1 MRNCLQVMVVS
12 SAHKNWVRLSA
23 SGGLEIIIQSN
34 SRRFILVESSPNA
47 TFLQRELVIPQLVR
61 FLVAV
66 LAKREALYFSAVPFF
81 DDLLDCMDSRGRVKS
96 PRKVHV
102 APINELN
109 HMLSNER
116 EQNYRWLVIFYT
128 LVGRLTT
135 CATMALLLFGTI
147 PSSPTL
153 PNPHSSPI

>member
-1 MRNCLQVMVVS
+1 MLVHPPPLQSRHSKYLYDWLAIWSRQISFLHDIAMKNSLQVTVVS
-12 SAHKNWVRLSA
+12 SAHKNWVRLRA

-47 TFLQRELVIPQLVR
+47 TFIQRELVILQLVR

-116 EQNYRWLVIFYT
+116 E
-128 LVGRLTT
+128 
-135 CATMALLLFGTI
+135 
-147 PSSPTL
+147 
-153 PNPHSSPI
+153 

>member
-1 MRNCLQVMVVS
+1 MKNSLQVTVVS
-12 SAHKNWVRLSA
+12 SAHKNWVRLRA

-47 TFLQRELVIPQLVR
+47 TFIQRELVILQLVR

-116 EQNYRWLVIFYT
+116 E
-128 LVGRLTT
+128 
-135 CATMALLLFGTI
+135 
-147 PSSPTL
+147 
-153 PNPHSSPI
+153 

>member
-1 MRNCLQVMVVS
+1 
-12 SAHKNWVRLSA
+12 
-23 SGGLEIIIQSN
+23 
-34 SRRFILVESSPNA
+34 
-47 TFLQRELVIPQLVR
+47 
-61 FLVAV
+61 
-66 LAKREALYFSAVPFF
+66 
-81 DDLLDCMDSRGRVKS
+81 MDSRGRVKS